1 MHKKEPQEPPKHTSE
16 HVKSLK
22 ISWGCAPSPPLHNP
36 FWEPPLFVL
45 PLGLPN
51 PLGGPGYCSGGSR
64 ILKRGACIW
73 SLYLTKLDKAR
84 EARQRGVWGHAA
96 LEIFLIS
103 DLRSFL
109 VPFLGDI
116 ARV

>member
-1 MHKKEPQEPPKHTSE
+1 M
-16 HVKSLK
+16 
-22 ISWGCAPSPPLHNP
+22 
-36 FWEPPLFVL
+36 
-45 PLGLPN
+45 
-51 PLGGPGYCSGGSR
+51 
-64 ILKRGACIW
+64 KRGACTW

-84 EARQRGVWGHAA
+84 EARQLGVWEHAA

-116 ARV
+116 ARVGRPTAKSSLCKAFKRSQNLKEWLRFAPQRRIGKQPWAQGNFFS